1 MKPGKILIVGS
12 SLTAL
17 FMLAMNAATRA
28 EDCQPNSGGCKIVV
42 MTPQEVQSLE
52 GPGLIFD
59 SAVWANRANLQGIVD
74 AWKQKI
80 ASSPDG
86 AVKPVPEAKKQ
97 DRLPEGKK

>member
-1 MKPGKILIVGS
+1 MTHGKLLLTGATIALIA
-12 SLTAL
+12 AL
-17 FMLAMNAATRA
+17 AIQAARA
-28 EDCQPNSGGCKIVV
+28 EDCPPNSGGCKVVV

-59 SAVWANRANLQGIVD
+59 SAIWANRANLQGAID

-86 AVKPVPEAKKQ
+86 IVKPAPEAKKQ
-97 DRLPEGKK
+97 DRLPEGEK